1 MLRHLEAHT
10 NYLPIPPYISLYLP
24 ISPYIS
30 LFHLEAHTDH
40 RGAELLPSDVA
51 VAVLIPLSEEVH
63 HSASMPEQRLLELLS
78 YGDAGV
84 LVDVD
89 GAQHLVGDIGRSRE
103 T

>member
-1 MLRHLEAHT
+1 MNKLHAKSEFLDLPT
-10 NYLPIPPYISLYLP
+10 SPYISLYLPIPPYISLYLP

-63 HSASMPEQRLLELLS
+63 HSASMLEQHLLELLS
-78 YGDAGV
+78 
-84 LVDVD
+84 
-89 GAQHLVGDIGRSRE
+89 
-103 T
+103 